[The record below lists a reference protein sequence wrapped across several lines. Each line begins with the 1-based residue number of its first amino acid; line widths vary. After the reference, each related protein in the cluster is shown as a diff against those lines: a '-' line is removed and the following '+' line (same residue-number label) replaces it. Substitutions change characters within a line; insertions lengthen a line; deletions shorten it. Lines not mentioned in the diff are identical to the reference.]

1 MSILDEGGKD
11 NKPEM
16 SSEERT
22 MRFVAKIIAGTLLL
36 IVAAMTSCTMHSN
49 TYDAE
54 RLVEEVKIQQAENER
69 TKMIEETKQKK
80 TEAIEKLIREGN
92 NPIAV
97 KCAITSSK
105 PKDLDDKCYTLGIV
119 LGGKGTDQK

>member
-1 MSILDEGGKD
+1 MNILDEEQS
-11 NKPEM
+11 NKLEM

-22 MRFVAKIIAGTLLL
+22 IRFVSKIIAATLLL
-36 IVAAMTSCTMHSN
+36 IVFAMTSCTMHSN

-54 RLVEEVKIQQAENER
+54 RLVEEAKIQQAENEQ
-69 TKMIEETKQKK
+69 TKMIEETKRKK
-80 TEAIEKLIREGN
+80 IEAIANLIREGK

-97 KCAITSSK
+97 KCAITSSV

-119 LGGKGTDQK
+119 LGGKGIDQK